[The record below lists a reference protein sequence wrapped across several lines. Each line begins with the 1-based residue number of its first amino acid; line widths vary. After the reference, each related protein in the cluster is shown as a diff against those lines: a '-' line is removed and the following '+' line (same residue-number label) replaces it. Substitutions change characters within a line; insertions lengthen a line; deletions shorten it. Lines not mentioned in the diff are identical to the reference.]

1 MKKKVKALVSSG
13 VLIIN
18 LDFIAYSKHFFYC
31 ISKSMLIAE
40 KNPVSCIFCITV
52 LGWNL
57 ISFEIIKLSLMY

>member
-40 KNPVSCIFCITV
+40 KYPVSCIIALQF
-52 LGWNL
+52 
-57 ISFEIIKLSLMY
+57 